1 MAMPRLII
9 PVLAMSALITVT
21 DALMSDTKA
30 APDAA
35 HATAQSIEPIVVFA
49 SHGHSA
55 IPRRDT

>member
-1 MAMPRLII
+1 MPRLMI

-35 HATAQSIEPIVVFA
+35 HATAQGIEPLDVIA

-55 IPRRDT
+55 ILRRDM